1 MIKSE
6 CIWQW
11 QLFNCFQCSNEKR
24 CRFAA
29 FFGIRCPLL
38 FTIQFASVSV
48 SVSISLSYWILDWLH
63 SKKWA
68 NISKWWQD
76 DSILNATHNESSS
89 NVTANSNIE
98 KWLFRWKGYN
108 LPKHDIGIGVDWVS
122 VTKKRELNA
131 WSTPKVHWNQQNFAR
146 NGHFS
151 GIVRERN
158 VLNAKKCTWFEWIIF
173 DCLHKRSRWNIHM
186 D

>member
-1 MIKSE
+1 MSAKLNGRLRISKESSE
-6 CIWQW
+6 TLIRLARKW
-11 QLFNCFQCSNEKR
+11 LKVNASGNGNCSIVSNVQMKNDVDLQH
-24 CRFAA
+24 FSV
-29 FFGIRCPLL
+29 IRCPLL
-38 FTIQFASVSV
+38 FTIQFASV

-122 VTKKRELNA
+122 VTKKKR
-131 WSTPKVHWNQQNFAR
+131 
-146 NGHFS
+146 
-151 GIVRERN
+151 
-158 VLNAKKCTWFEWIIF
+158 AKRLKHAQSALKPIKLC
-173 DCLHKRSRWNIHM
+173 
-186 D
+186 